1 MSEWNGDTKGMHSA
15 ERQENDV
22 FQVGCFGADVGG
34 TTIKLGLFTV
44 DGEILD
50 KWEII
55 TRTENE
61 GESILQDIATALK
74 EKIQEKAIPAEEV
87 IGIGMGIPAP
97 VNSEG
102 IVRKT
107 ANLGWGYKEVKKELE
122 NLTGWQV
129 VVGNDA
135 NVAALGEMWK
145 GAGHGEKNMVMVT
158 LGTGV
163 GGGVIMG
170 GRPLI
175 GANGAGGEIG
185 HICVNYFEEK
195 CCGCGK
201 KGCLEQYASATGITR
216 LANMRLAKD
225 EKPSTLRNVAEMSAK
240 EVFDAVKAG
249 DEVAI
254 EIATEFGKYLGH
266 ALANLAA
273 ACDPAVIVIGGGVSK
288 AGEVLLDYIKGP
300 FKEMAF
306 FADKDTEFALAE
318 LANDAGICGAAKLVL
333 K

>member
-1 MSEWNGDTKGMHSA
+1 MKY
-15 ERQENDV
+15 
-22 FQVGCFGADVGG
+22 CFGADVGG

-185 HICVNYFEEK
+185 HITVRDDETEA
-195 CCGCGK
+195 CGCGR
-201 KGCLEQYASATGITR
+201 KGCLEQYASATGLVR
-216 LANMRLAKD
+216 LTKRYFEKNAKNARLNIVQ
-225 EKPSTLRNVAEMSAK
+225 PS
-240 EVFDAVKAG
+240 AG
-249 DEVAI
+249 
-254 EIATEFGKYLGH
+254 
-266 ALANLAA
+266 
-273 ACDPAVIVIGGGVSK
+273 
-288 AGEVLLDYIKGP
+288 
-300 FKEMAF
+300 M
-306 FADKDTEFALAE
+306 
-318 LANDAGICGAAKLVL
+318 
-333 K
+333 

>member
-1 MSEWNGDTKGMHSA
+1 MKY
-15 ERQENDV
+15 
-22 FQVGCFGADVGG
+22 CFGADVGG

-129 VVGNDA
+129 VVGLDGEGGRNRLQHDVA
-135 NVAALGEMWK
+135 ETQRKSNAQCCSHAAL
-145 GAGHGEKNMVMVT
+145 
-158 LGTGV
+158 
-163 GGGVIMG
+163 
-170 GRPLI
+170 
-175 GANGAGGEIG
+175 
-185 HICVNYFEEK
+185 
-195 CCGCGK
+195 
-201 KGCLEQYASATGITR
+201 
-216 LANMRLAKD
+216 
-225 EKPSTLRNVAEMSAK
+225 
-240 EVFDAVKAG
+240 
-249 DEVAI
+249 
-254 EIATEFGKYLGH
+254 
-266 ALANLAA
+266 ALA
-273 ACDPAVIVIGGGVSK
+273 G
-288 AGEVLLDYIKGP
+288 
-300 FKEMAF
+300 
-306 FADKDTEFALAE
+306 
-318 LANDAGICGAAKLVL
+318 
-333 K
+333 

>member
-1 MSEWNGDTKGMHSA
+1 MKY
-15 ERQENDV
+15 
-22 FQVGCFGADVGG
+22 CFGADVGG

-185 HICVNYFEEK
+185 HICVNYFEPP
-195 CCGCGK
+195 
-201 KGCLEQYASATGITR
+201 LFTIF
-216 LANMRLAKD
+216 
-225 EKPSTLRNVAEMSAK
+225 AEDRM
-240 EVFDAVKAG
+240 
-249 DEVAI
+249 
-254 EIATEFGKYLGH
+254 
-266 ALANLAA
+266 
-273 ACDPAVIVIGGGVSK
+273 
-288 AGEVLLDYIKGP
+288 
-300 FKEMAF
+300 
-306 FADKDTEFALAE
+306 
-318 LANDAGICGAAKLVL
+318 
-333 K
+333 